1 MASNLENEPDD
12 REENGEGETIQRL
25 SAPRLVEG
33 VRDLLLR
40 WLKEAH
46 MQKPWP
52 KMSEREQ
59 RVWINRIEDRAH
71 QLIDEV
77 VEHVKH
83 GDFPVVNASID
94 SFTVKAGVVKV
105 VTKGF
110 ADNDMLAI
118 LNSAG
123 EKRVQITV
131 MRNDQFNED
140 MDPLHPDPD
149 EPGLPGVKQHGEP
162 GFDDE
167 DAVDP
172 EPDFEDQG
180 DTLYSEVVDMV
191 RKEGKAG
198 PALIQRRFS
207 IGYNRAVSLIER
219 LEQDGIISAPDDK
232 GVRTVIIPGGDPT
245 AAELE
250 EGGEILE
257 LKSGQ
262 WNGGYNSRMAGY
274 KLGQNPFHSDSEE
287 GMQWRLGWM
296 AANTGGEAKPLGGE
310 PTGDLDP
317 GAEPAADP
325 APEPQE
331 PAPEAPAEKPKAT
344 RKPAAKK
351 AGPVVE
357 PDIEPEEEPAPEVD
371 TANDIT
377 DHEDVVIESA
387 EHAMAYGVWCRRD
400 GRGTG
405 ANPFKMGSEFYKAWM
420 RGYND
425 QKKREETEEF

>member
-1 MASNLENEPDD
+1 MASNLENEPGD

-46 MQKPWP
+46 LQKPWP

-77 VEHVKH
+77 VEHVKN

-110 ADNDMLAI
+110 ADNEMLAI

-131 MRNDQFNED
+131 MRNDQFNEE
-140 MDPLHPDPD
+140 MDQLNPDPD

-167 DAVDP
+167 DPVDP
-172 EPDFEDQG
+172 EEPDVE
-180 DTLYSEVVDMV
+180 
-191 RKEGKAG
+191 
-198 PALIQRRFS
+198 
-207 IGYNRAVSLIER
+207 
-219 LEQDGIISAPDDK
+219 
-232 GVRTVIIPGGDPT
+232 DPT
-245 AAELE
+245 EPELNEGAA
-250 EGGEILE
+250 ILE
-257 LKSGQ
+257 AKSNQ
-262 WNGGYNSRMAGY
+262 WRGGYNSRMAGY
-274 KLGQNPFHSDSEE
+274 KLGQNPFHSDSDE
-287 GMQWRLGWM
+287 GAQWRLGWM

-317 GAEPAADP
+317 GAEPA
-325 APEPQE
+325 PEPTSEPGPQD

-351 AGPVVE
+351 AGPVVA
-357 PDIEPEEEPAPEVD
+357 PDIDPEEEPAPEVE
-371 TANDIT
+371 TVADIT

-387 EHAMAYGVWCRRD
+387 EHAQAYGVWCRRD
-400 GRGTG
+400 GKGTG

-425 QKKREETEEF
+425 QKKREEAEEF